1 MEIVIET
8 ERVILRKFTIDDA
21 AFMLET
27 LNTPTWLR
35 FIGNRNV
42 KMLEEAENYLLN
54 GNIRS
59 YQEYGFGFYV
69 VVIKETQESVEL

>member
-1 MEIVIET
+1 MEIVINT
-8 ERVILRKFTIDDA
+8 ERLILRKFTIDDA
-21 AFMLET
+21 AFILEM

-69 VVIKETQESVEL
+69 VVIKETQEFVEL